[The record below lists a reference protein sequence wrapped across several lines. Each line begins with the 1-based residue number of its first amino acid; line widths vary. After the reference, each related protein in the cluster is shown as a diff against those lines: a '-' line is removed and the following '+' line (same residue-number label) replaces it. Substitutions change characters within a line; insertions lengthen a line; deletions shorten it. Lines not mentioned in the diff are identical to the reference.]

1 MQAALDIANSGYEV
15 ILVEKEPSI
24 GGHIAQLSETFPTG
38 CGACVEICP
47 YEAREL
53 DPVRGIATVNAALCQ
68 NCGACLVACRN
79 KASRIHNWRPE
90 QILAMADA
98 VLG

>member
-1 MQAALDIANSGYEV
+1 MTQEPTVAYV
-15 ILVEKEPSI
+15 VEELCS
-24 GGHIAQLSETFPTG
+24 G

-68 NCGACLVACRN
+68 NCGACLVACPN
-79 KASRIHNWRPE
+79 KASRIRNWTPE

-98 VLG
+98 VMS